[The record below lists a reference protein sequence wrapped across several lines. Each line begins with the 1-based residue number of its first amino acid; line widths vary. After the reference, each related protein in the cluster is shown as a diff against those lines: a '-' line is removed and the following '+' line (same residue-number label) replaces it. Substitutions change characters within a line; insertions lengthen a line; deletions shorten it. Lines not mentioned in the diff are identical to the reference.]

1 MAPHPQRLTVT
12 RRAWPLARHGANAT
26 VDIVVAELSDGDSR
40 GRGEGGPLEC
50 YGESFYSDVVDLDAM
65 KAAVTSGLNRD
76 TLQHALPPG
85 AARNALDCAFWDI
98 DAKRAYCSVSD
109 LAGLGAAPPV
119 MTAFTLDF
127 DTPDRMAEQA
137 AAHSTRPLLKL
148 EL

>member
-40 GRGEGGPLEC
+40 GRGEGVPLER
-50 YGESFYSDVVDLDAM
+50 YGESIDSVVAELEAM

-85 AARNALDCAFWDI
+85 AARNPLDCAFWDI
-98 DAKRAYCSVSD
+98 DPKRASCSVSD
-109 LAGLGAAPPV
+109 RWPRRGAPGH
-119 MTAFTLDF
+119 
-127 DTPDRMAEQA
+127 DRLHARLRHRGQDGR
-137 AAHSTRPLLKL
+137 TGRRPQHPAVAQ
-148 EL
+148 